1 MSAGDSSHPYN
12 IFGAPGVMPI
22 SACISKNARTLQ
34 EWAQSKSWFFFKNRT
49 NIIWFFLAEFMVNYS
64 RFN

>member
-22 SACISKNARTLQ
+22 SACISKNAHSQ
-34 EWAQSKSWFFFKNRT
+34 KFFKKR
-49 NIIWFFLAEFMVNYS
+49 YK
-64 RFN
+64 